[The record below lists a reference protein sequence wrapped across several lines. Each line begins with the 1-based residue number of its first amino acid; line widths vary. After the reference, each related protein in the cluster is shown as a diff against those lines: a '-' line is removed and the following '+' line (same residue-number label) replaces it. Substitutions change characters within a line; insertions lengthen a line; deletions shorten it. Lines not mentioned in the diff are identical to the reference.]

1 MRKNIHNLSGNNR
14 FYRVKN
20 VEYLT
25 VKEAILTER
34 QKTVLQCRKMGMT
47 QQQIA
52 DMLNTNKSNIS
63 LIEKSALKNVRMAK
77 DVLEFVYSMDAAHTC
92 VLARGTNINRAP
104 QVLYEAVQPLGI
116 KIQYDIG
123 ALVTQ
128 IRTAVPEK
136 LRENEIRADIHIY
149 LNDTGILYIG

>member
-1 MRKNIHNLSGNNR
+1 MPHRNNR
-14 FYRVKN
+14 FYMEKN

-25 VKEAILTER
+25 VRDSILTER

-47 QQQIA
+47 QQQISE
-52 DMLNTNKSNIS
+52 MLQTNKSNIS

-77 DVLEFVYSMDAAHTC
+77 DVLEFVYSMDAIHIC
-92 VLARGTNINRAP
+92 VLKRGTDINHAP
-104 QVLYEAVQPLGI
+104 QTLYEAVQPLGI

-128 IRTAVPEK
+128 IRIAVPEK
-136 LRENEIRADIHIY
+136 LRDVTVRSDIHIY
-149 LNDTGILYIG
+149 LNETGILYIG

>member
-1 MRKNIHNLSGNNR
+1 M
-14 FYRVKN
+14 
-20 VEYLT
+20 
-25 VKEAILTER
+25 KEAILTER

-77 DVLEFVYSMDAAHTC
+77 DVLEFVYSMDAAHIC

-104 QVLYEAVQPLGI
+104 QILYEAVQPLGI

-123 ALVTQ
+123 ALVTH

-136 LRENEIRADIHIY
+136 LRENEVRTDIHIY

>member
-1 MRKNIHNLSGNNR
+1 MPRSNNR
-14 FYRVKN
+14 FYMEKN

-25 VKEAILTER
+25 VRDSILTER

-47 QQQIA
+47 QQQISE
-52 DMLNTNKSNIS
+52 MLQTNKSNIS

-77 DVLEFVYSMDAAHTC
+77 DVLEFVYSMDAIHIC
-92 VLARGTNINRAP
+92 VLKRGTDINHAP
-104 QVLYEAVQPLGI
+104 QTLYEAVQPIGI

-128 IRTAVPEK
+128 IRIAVPEK
-136 LRENEIRADIHIY
+136 LRDATVRSDIHIY
-149 LNDTGILYIG
+149 LNETGILYIG